1 MDGDRNIKYYHIKI
15 VQRRRRNNI
24 VMIKNDDEQCI
35 EDDNQVRKI
44 FINHYKSLFALNDTG
59 QMWEQTTYI
68 FPHINHVSMEKIG
81 KHITNEE
88 IQHDVFCMNPEK
100 LLGQMGFL

>member
-1 MDGDRNIKYYHIKI
+1 
-15 VQRRRRNNI
+15 
-24 VMIKNDDEQCI
+24 MIKNDDEQCI
-35 EDDNQVRKI
+35 EDDNQVRKL
-44 FINHYKSLFALNDTG
+44 FINHYKSLFALNDTR

-68 FPHINHVSMEKIG
+68 FPHIDHVSMEKIG
-81 KHITNEE
+81 KHITNKE

>member
-1 MDGDRNIKYYHIKI
+1 
-15 VQRRRRNNI
+15 
-24 VMIKNDDEQCI
+24 MIKNDDEQCI
-35 EDDNQVRKI
+35 EDDNQVRKL

-68 FPHINHVSMEKIG
+68 FPHIDHVSMEKIG